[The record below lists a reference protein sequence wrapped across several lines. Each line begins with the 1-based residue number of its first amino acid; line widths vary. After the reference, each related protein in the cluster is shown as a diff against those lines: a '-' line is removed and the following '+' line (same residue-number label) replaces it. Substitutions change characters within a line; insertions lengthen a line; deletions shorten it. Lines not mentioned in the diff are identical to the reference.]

1 MAKVRKRTE
10 VTIESETFL
19 VVRRGGGELRAW
31 CGACGVDSLMLT
43 LREAAMLTGLPTRLI
58 YARAEEGTLHFQER
72 SDGTLLVCASSVS
85 WLNREKENASS
96 LRKR

>member
-10 VTIESETFL
+10 ITIESETFL
-19 VVRRGGGELRAW
+19 VVRHGGGALRAW

-43 LREAAMLTGLPTRLI
+43 PREAAMLAGMTMRLI

-72 SDGTLLVCASSVS
+72 SDGTLLVCVSSVS
-85 WLNREKENASS
+85 WLNREKENATS